1 MLSLNTLLHILY
13 WRITFFQW
21 STVTITLPQS
31 TLRLVMTG
39 VVQELKG
46 QNRRVP
52 ALAIASAVGQRANE
66 LMSCTRDE
74 ESRALMYSE
83 AERKETFKR
92 WPHMDYK
99 LV

>member
-1 MLSLNTLLHILY
+1 MTLS
-13 WRITFFQW
+13 
-21 STVTITLPQS
+21 LPQS

-66 LMSCTRDE
+66 LMPCTRDE

-99 LV
+99 YVLVVFKLFF